1 MVKYSFQREKLVCGL
16 LVYGKYLFVLRRD
29 TFFKIYIKLIGR
41 RVSLITKIAAS
52 PSQSSST
59 LIFGSPVVPWMSWRY
74 LDVTIWT
81 YLFQGDF

>member
-1 MVKYSFQREKLVCGL
+1 MSLRPFSLWKILVCAKTP
-16 LVYGKYLFVLRRD
+16 YI
-29 TFFKIYIKLIGR
+29 FFKIYIKLIGR
-41 RVSLITKIAAS
+41 RVSLIAKIAAS